1 MAKTLIFGSD
11 GRKKLTKGVNIL
23 ADAVK
28 VTLGAKG
35 RNVII
40 GNDFGSPHITKD
52 GVTVAKSIDLEDPI
66 ENMGASLIKE
76 VASKTVD
83 IAGDGT
89 TTATILAQAIINGGL
104 KAVESGSNPMDLK
117 RGIEKAT
124 IEVVKYLKSISKP
137 IDNND
142 SLKQIA
148 TISANNDSFIGEL
161 IASAVSKVGR
171 DGVITVEES
180 RGHET
185 TITVVEGMKIDRG
198 YLSPFFITDSIKMQ
212 AELINPLV
220 LLYSKKISSMK
231 DILPIL
237 EKVAQTNRPLLIISE
252 DLDGEA
258 LATLVV
264 NKVRGNLSVC
274 AIKSPEFGD
283 NKRLVMEDIAS
294 LIGGTFI
301 SEQMGNKLEDATLGM
316 LGSADKITINKDS
329 CIIVGGKGAKEDIDS
344 RCNLIK
350 LQLEKSESEYDKE
363 KLKSRLAK
371 MKNGVAVLSVGG
383 ITETEIK
390 EKRDRIDDA
399 LCATRSAI
407 EEGFVAGGGIAY
419 LSSIQTIAVI
429 TETEDEKLGVSIL
442 KKAIESPFRQILE
455 NGGVEASAHIN
466 EILKSEYGVGFN
478 IKTNKIEDLFDCGV
492 IDPTKVV
499 RVALENASSI
509 ASIFLTTECVISE
522 TIKTETNEN

>member
-1 MAKTLIFGSD
+1 MAKNVIFGSD
-11 GRKKLTKGVNIL
+11 GRKKLTKGVNTL
-23 ADAVK
+23 GDAVK

-35 RNVII
+35 RNVVI
-40 GNDFGSPHITKD
+40 GNNFGSPHITKD
-52 GVTVAKSIDLEDPI
+52 GVTVAKSIELEDSI

-117 RGIEKAT
+117 KGIEKAT
-124 IEVVKYLKSISKP
+124 IEVVKHLKSISKP
-137 IDNND
+137 IDDND

-148 TISANNDSFIGEL
+148 TVSANNDSFIGEL
-161 IASAVSKVGR
+161 IADAVSKVGR
-171 DGVITVEES
+171 DGLITVEES
-180 RGHET
+180 KGHET

-198 YLSPFFITDSIKMQ
+198 YLSPYFVTDSGKMQ
-212 AELINPLV
+212 AELLNPLI
-220 LLYSKKISSMK
+220 LLYDNKISNMK
-231 DILPIL
+231 DLIPIL
-237 EKVAQTNRPLLIISE
+237 EKSVQTNRPLLIIAE

-264 NKVRGNLSVC
+264 NKVRGTLSVC

-283 NKRLVMEDIAS
+283 NRKMAMEDIAY
-294 LIGGTFI
+294 LIGGICI
-301 SEQMGNKLEDATLGM
+301 SEEMGYKLESATLEM

-329 CIIVGGKGAKEDIDS
+329 CIIVGGKGAKENIDA
-344 RCNLIK
+344 RCNQIK
-350 LQLEKSESEYDKE
+350 YQLEKSESGYAKE
-363 KLKSRLAK
+363 KLKVRLAK
-371 MKNGVAVLSVGG
+371 LINGVAVLSIGG

-390 EKRDRIDDA
+390 EKKDRIDDA
-399 LCATRSAI
+399 LCATRSAV

-419 LSSIQTIAVI
+419 LSAISNLSVV
-429 TETEDEKLGVSIL
+429 TENDDEKIGVSIL

-455 NGGVEASAHIN
+455 NGGVEASAYIN
-466 EILKSEYGVGFN
+466 EILKSEYGIGFN
-478 IKTNKIEDLFDCGV
+478 IKTNKVENLFDCGV

-509 ASIFLTTECVISE
+509 AAIFLTTECIISE
-522 TIKTETNEN
+522 TIKTEIK